1 MLYLPNDQMFPNKFV
16 EVELPTKRQIFSRTG
31 QHSVTPAGMYTDDE
45 PCRFF
50 SSKTESAEAFA
61 RTAEA
66 YEAPAPELSPEP
78 KTDKK

>member
-1 MLYLPNDQMFPNKFV
+1 MFPNRFV

-31 QHSVTPAGMYTDDE
+31 QRAVTPAGMYTDDD

-61 RTAEA
+61 RAAEA
-66 YEAPAPELSPEP
+66 YEAPAPEP
-78 KTDKK
+78 KNDQK